1 MAYHSP
7 TGDWYFGWFRLRS
20 QNFIKNVS
28 SSSDTDS
35 ESSSDEENLEPY
47 RSRARSIVRE
57 GGRVPQTADGGD
69 LGGDEG
75 WTRNFVS
82 PNTDLNFNED
92 GKGPVNIP
100 GSITEES
107 EPTDFIL
114 VFGCTF

>member
-1 MAYHSP
+1 MIQAEESEFHQEY
-7 TGDWYFGWFRLRS
+7 
-20 QNFIKNVS
+20 VS
-28 SSSDTDS
+28 SSSDS
-35 ESSSDEENLEPY
+35 ESLSDEENLEPY

-107 EPTDFIL
+107 EPTDFLSLFLDVLSSKI
-114 VFGCTF
+114 